1 MRFHLV
7 ATPVILAVFWA
18 LALVQSL
25 DFQFPNF
32 TEAAR
37 DQLIL
42 SKSYIAANAIQVTP
56 DFNVAS
62 MANMSGRVLYKW
74 PFRLWSKGGKKAS
87 FNTTFVLNIKNTT
100 PSSGEGLAFILTAYQ
115 DVPVGSEGQW
125 LGIVNPTLN
134 GSMEARTAAVEFD
147 TRKSFPDD
155 LDDNHVGL
163 DVNSVYSRASVSLN
177 GSNIYI
183 SSGNDIK
190 VVVRYDGESLTV
202 FVGEDMDN
210 PVLSEH
216 LNLSSYL
223 PEAVY
228 VGFSASTS
236 NNTQLNCL
244 KSWEFIGSEIE
255 DSKLRWVW
263 ILVAAGLSV
272 LILLIITG
280 IGAIFLHRKRG
291 CKLDG
296 LDDAYPNI
304 DEAILRSSITPR
316 NYKFK
321 ELGKATGNFD
331 RKNKLGKGGFGT
343 VYKGILGNK
352 EVAVKRVS
360 KKSTQG
366 KQEFMAEVTTIGNL
380 HHRNLVKLI
389 GWCHERREYLLVYE
403 YMPNGSLDKY
413 VFCDEKPVTHEEA
426 TVLSWEKRLSV
437 ISGVA
442 HALDYLHNGCMKRV
456 FHRDIKASNIMLDS
470 DFNAKLGDFG
480 LARTI
485 IRNEQTHHSTK
496 ELAGTPGYMAPES
509 ILTGR
514 ATAETDVYAFGVLVL
529 EVACG
534 RKPGGQTE
542 RDDYISNIVH
552 GLWELYRR
560 GTILEGADAR
570 LDGIFK
576 KEEMERV
583 LILGLACCH
592 PNPNDRPSMKAVLE
606 VLTGEAPP
614 PDVPAE
620 RPVFMWPPQPPSFT
634 EWDNSIIGDRLP
646 PISELAGR

>member
-7 ATPVILAVFWA
+7 AAPVILAVFWA

-32 TEAAR
+32 TDAAR

-42 SKSYIAANAIQVTP
+42 SNSYIAEKAIQVTP
-56 DFNVAS
+56 DSHGAS
-62 MANMSGRVLYKW
+62 MANRSGRVLYIR
-74 PFRLWSKGGKKAS
+74 PFRLWSKEGKKAS
-87 FNTTFVLNIKNTT
+87 FNTTFVLNIKNMT
-100 PSSGEGLAFILTAYQ
+100 PSSGEGLAFILTAYR

-147 TRKSFPDD
+147 TRKSFPGD
-155 LDDNHVGL
+155 LDDNHIGL
-163 DVNSVYSRASVSLN
+163 DVNSVYSRTSVSLN

-183 SSGNDIK
+183 SSGKDIK
-190 VVVRYDGESLTV
+190 VVVRYDGENLTV

-228 VGFSASTS
+228 VGFSGSTS
-236 NNTQLNCL
+236 NNTQLNCV

-263 ILVAAGLSV
+263 ILAAAGSV

-291 CKLDG
+291 CKVDR
-296 LDDAYPNI
+296 LDDAYRNI
-304 DEAILRSSITPR
+304 DEAILRSSIAPR

-321 ELGKATGNFD
+321 ELGKATG
-331 RKNKLGKGGFGT
+331 
-343 VYKGILGNK
+343 
-352 EVAVKRVS
+352 
-360 KKSTQG
+360 
-366 KQEFMAEVTTIGNL
+366 
-380 HHRNLVKLI
+380 
-389 GWCHERREYLLVYE
+389 
-403 YMPNGSLDKY
+403 
-413 VFCDEKPVTHEEA
+413 
-426 TVLSWEKRLSV
+426 
-437 ISGVA
+437 
-442 HALDYLHNGCMKRV
+442 
-456 FHRDIKASNIMLDS
+456 
-470 DFNAKLGDFG
+470 
-480 LARTI
+480 
-485 IRNEQTHHSTK
+485 
-496 ELAGTPGYMAPES
+496 
-509 ILTGR
+509 
-514 ATAETDVYAFGVLVL
+514 
-529 EVACG
+529 
-534 RKPGGQTE
+534 QTE

-552 GLWELYRR
+552 RLWELYRR

-620 RPVFMWPPQPPSFT
+620 RPVFMWPPKPPSFT

>member
-1 MRFHLV
+1 
-7 ATPVILAVFWA
+7 
-18 LALVQSL
+18 
-25 DFQFPNF
+25 
-32 TEAAR
+32 
-37 DQLIL
+37 
-42 SKSYIAANAIQVTP
+42 
-56 DFNVAS
+56 
-62 MANMSGRVLYKW
+62 
-74 PFRLWSKGGKKAS
+74 
-87 FNTTFVLNIKNTT
+87 
-100 PSSGEGLAFILTAYQ
+100 
-115 DVPVGSEGQW
+115 
-125 LGIVNPTLN
+125 
-134 GSMEARTAAVEFD
+134 MEARTAAVEFD

-155 LDDNHVGL
+155 LDDNHIGL

-183 SSGNDIK
+183 SSGKDIK
-190 VVVRYDGESLTV
+190 VVVRYDGENLTV

-304 DEAILRSSITPR
+304 DEAILRSSIAPR

-343 VYKGILGNK
+343 
-352 EVAVKRVS
+352 
-360 KKSTQG
+360 
-366 KQEFMAEVTTIGNL
+366 
-380 HHRNLVKLI
+380 
-389 GWCHERREYLLVYE
+389 
-403 YMPNGSLDKY
+403 
-413 VFCDEKPVTHEEA
+413 
-426 TVLSWEKRLSV
+426 
-437 ISGVA
+437 
-442 HALDYLHNGCMKRV
+442 
-456 FHRDIKASNIMLDS
+456 
-470 DFNAKLGDFG
+470 
-480 LARTI
+480 
-485 IRNEQTHHSTK
+485 THHSTK

-560 GTILEGADAR
+560 GTILEG
-570 LDGIFK
+570 
-576 KEEMERV
+576 
-583 LILGLACCH
+583 
-592 PNPNDRPSMKAVLE
+592 
-606 VLTGEAPP
+606 EAPP

>member
-7 ATPVILAVFWA
+7 AAPVILAVLWA
-18 LALVQSL
+18 LVLVQSL

-32 TEAAR
+32 TDAAR
-37 DQLIL
+37 NQLIL
-42 SKSYIAANAIQVTP
+42 SSNSYIAEKAIQVTP
-56 DFNVAS
+56 DSHGAS
-62 MANMSGRVLYKW
+62 MANMSGRVLYRW
-74 PFRLWSKGGKKAS
+74 PFRLWSIGGKKAS
-87 FNTTFVLNIKNTT
+87 FNTTFVLNIKNMT
-100 PSSGEGLAFILTAYQ
+100 PSSGEGLAFILTAYR

-134 GSMEARTAAVEFD
+134 GSMEARTATVEFD
-147 TRKSFPDD
+147 TGKSFPDD
-155 LDDNHVGL
+155 LDDNHIGL
-163 DVNSVYSRASVSLN
+163 DVNSVYSRTLVSLN
-177 GSNIYI
+177 GRNIYI
-183 SSGNDIK
+183 SSGNDCWNISHPQTCM
-190 VVVRYDGESLTV
+190 VVVRYDNKNLTV
-202 FVGEDMDN
+202 FVGEDKDN
-210 PVLSEH
+210 PVLSGH

-228 VGFSASTS
+228 VGFRA
-236 NNTQLNCL
+236 QQ
-244 KSWEFIGSEIE
+244 SWEFIGSEIE

-263 ILVAAGLSV
+263 ILVAAGSV
-272 LILLIITG
+272 LILLISTG

-291 CKLDG
+291 CKVDR
-296 LDDAYPNI
+296 LDDASLNF
-304 DEAILRSSITPR
+304 DEAILRSSIAPR

-321 ELGKATGNFD
+321 ELGNATGNFN
-331 RKNKLGKGGFGT
+331 RKNKPGKGGFGT

-352 EVAVKRVS
+352 EVIVKRVS

-366 KQEFMAEVTTIGNL
+366 KREFMAEVTTIGNL

-403 YMPNGSLDKY
+403 YLPNGSLDKY
-413 VFCDEKPVTHEEA
+413 IFCDEKPDTQKA
-426 TVLSWEKRLSV
+426 TILSWEKRRSV

-442 HALDYLHNGCMKRV
+442 HALDYLH
-456 FHRDIKASNIMLDS
+456 IKASNIMLDL

-485 IRNEQTHHSTK
+485 IRNEHTHHSTK

-509 ILTGR
+509 ILTRR

-552 GLWELYRR
+552 ELWELYRR
-560 GTILEGADAR
+560 GTVLKGRNGAS
-570 LDGIFK
+570 
-576 KEEMERV
+576 
-583 LILGLACCH
+583 ACCH
-592 PNPNDRPSMKAVLE
+592 PNPNDRPSMKIVLE
-606 VLTGEAPP
+606 VLTGEAPL
-614 PDVPAE
+614 PDVPVE
-620 RPVFMWPPQPPSFT
+620 RPVFMWPPKPPSFT
-634 EWDNSIIGDRLP
+634 KWDSSIIGDQLS

>member
-7 ATPVILAVFWA
+7 AAPVILAVLWA

-37 DQLIL
+37 NQLIL
-42 SKSYIAANAIQVTP
+42 SSNSYIAEKAIQVTP
-56 DFNVAS
+56 DFNGAS
-62 MANMSGRVLYKW
+62 IANRSGRVLYKW
-74 PFRLWSKGGKKAS
+74 PFRLWSKEGKKAS
-87 FNTTFVLNIKNTT
+87 FNTTFVLNIKNIT
-100 PSSGEGLAFILTAYQ
+100 PSSGEGLAFILTAYE

-134 GSMEARTAAVEFD
+134 GSIEARTAAVEFD

-155 LDDNHVGL
+155 LDDNHIGL

-183 SSGNDIK
+183 SSGKDIK
-190 VVVRYDGESLTV
+190 VAVRYDGENLTV

-216 LNLSSYL
+216 LSLSSYL

-228 VGFSASTS
+228 VGFSGSTS
-236 NNTQLNCL
+236 DNTQLNCV

-263 ILVAAGLSV
+263 ILAAAGSV

-280 IGAIFLHRKRG
+280 IGAVFLHRKRG
-291 CKLDG
+291 CKVDR

-304 DEAILRSSITPR
+304 DE
-316 NYKFK
+316 
-321 ELGKATGNFD
+321 
-331 RKNKLGKGGFGT
+331 
-343 VYKGILGNK
+343 
-352 EVAVKRVS
+352 
-360 KKSTQG
+360 
-366 KQEFMAEVTTIGNL
+366 
-380 HHRNLVKLI
+380 
-389 GWCHERREYLLVYE
+389 
-403 YMPNGSLDKY
+403 
-413 VFCDEKPVTHEEA
+413 PVTQEA
-426 TVLSWEKRLSV
+426 TLSWEKRLSV

-534 RKPGGQTE
+534 RKPRGQTE

-592 PNPNDRPSMKAVLE
+592 PNPNDRPSMKTVLE
-606 VLTGEAPP
+606 VLTGEAPL

-620 RPVFMWPPQPPSFT
+620 RPVFMWPPKPPSFK
-634 EWDNSIIGDRLP
+634 ELDNSIIGDQLP